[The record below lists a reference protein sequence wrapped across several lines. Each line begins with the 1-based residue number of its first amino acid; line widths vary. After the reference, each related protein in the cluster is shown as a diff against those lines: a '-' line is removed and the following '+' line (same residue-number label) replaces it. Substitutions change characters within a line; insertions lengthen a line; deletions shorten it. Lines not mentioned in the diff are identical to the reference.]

1 MSAAPIFAT
10 NDTSMILRLLAV
22 SIVAL
27 TTQATT
33 CKKSVPK
40 SDTVVADSLTPV
52 IMDTALPQDN
62 RKHPP
67 ALPIEPTYPEGRL
80 ALEQFIAKN
89 TIYPE
94 AAQKAGITGQVIVGF
109 IVKKDGSLSDFKLW
123 KGLGYGCDE
132 EAMRVARLMPNW
144 NPGKKDGVDVDME
157 YQIYVPFPPVKK

>member
-1 MSAAPIFAT
+1 MSRAHIFVT
-10 NDTSMILRLLAV
+10 NAFIMIFRLLAV

-52 IMDTALPQDN
+52 TMDTALPQDN

-67 ALPIEPTYPEGRL
+67 ALPIEPTYREGRL